1 MLVKSYVYGNNLFFP
16 ASAPL
21 SPGSGRTFVTVNS
34 AASVVSKLRVSDLNT
49 IAAVMYVCIIEGL
62 FFSYALTIAP
72 LLSTVL
78 PYTTTTNRMSPVLL
92 YNFRHVCILAVTC
105 WIAASLLSFIIMY
118 LKNIFSISLE
128 LRKKLAATEKANE
141 DVSLTFLDSLILADI
156 TGYVRFISCMYVCTY
171 VCANSLAQC
180 ELFLCMYVCMKE

>member
-1 MLVKSYVYGNNLFFP
+1 MLVKSYVYGNNLLFP
-16 ASAPL
+16 ASAL
-21 SPGSGRTFVTVNS
+21 SPGSGRAPVTVNS

-105 WIAASLLSFIIMY
+105 WIAASLMSFIIMY

-156 TGYVRFISCMYVCTY
+156 TGYVRFISCIYVCM
-171 VCANSLAQC
+171 C
-180 ELFLCMYVCMKE
+180 ELSCSMRTVCMYVCMK